1 MLLDGNFTSRVIAAL
16 AVISLVGAVHLLC
29 SLFYNFF
36 LHPLRG
42 IPGPPLAR
50 VSRLWSRIGNFHGRK
65 SERIHAAHE
74 KYGPVVRVG
83 PNEISFADP
92 AAARE
97 IYTSNN
103 FVKEETFY
111 VSRKYVQERQVA
123 LANQSAT

>member
-1 MLLDGNFTSRVIAAL
+1 MTLEAQFPRPIVVAVLAAS
-16 AVISLVGAVHLLC
+16 AAITAHLLA
-29 SLFYNFF
+29 SSVYNFF
-36 LHPLRG
+36 IHPLRD

-50 VSRLWSRIGNFHGRK
+50 VSRLWSRIGNFWGRK

-83 PNEISFADP
+83 PNEISFSDP

-111 VSRKYVQERQVA
+111 VSED
-123 LANQSAT
+123 LC